1 MLDLNLERRILI
13 GLFPPLSRTIC
24 GALILFLFHV
34 ALAPLSHSAE
44 QSNSLQKRKDAI
56 FKLADRL
63 GNLRYPTKSDVE
75 KVIGCPVWDETAG
88 WYSSDEDKS
97 KDIEYFLV
105 PYDGE
110 LKVTCTVLAI
120 NPRLDINLS
129 DVTRKY
135 GKWQSTYRTRGVKD
149 DKLEP
154 SIVYRYK
161 FKKMSMDFAFRK
173 RNQKQLESVTVAPS
187 TTPDLKIR
195 L

>member
-1 MLDLNLERRILI
+1 M
-13 GLFPPLSRTIC
+13 PLGGTIY
-24 GALILFLFHV
+24 GAIFLFLLHV
-34 ALAPLSHSAE
+34 ALAPLTHSAE

-75 KVIGCPVWDETAG
+75 KVIDCPVWDETAG
-88 WYSSDEDKS
+88 WYSSDVDKS

-135 GKWQSTYRTRGVKD
+135 GKWQSTYRTRGVKE

-154 SIVYRYK
+154 SIVYRYR

-187 TTPDLKIR
+187 TTPDLNIR